1 VRSADNNE
9 RGDLMSRALH
19 SEVAE
24 HELATLLIPITSGQ
38 WVLPNVSVA
47 EIISY
52 TQVQPLALA
61 PDWLLG
67 TIEWR
72 KLRVPLLAVE
82 QLNGVGGATSVAGS
96 RIAVLNGLNGD
107 SRLPFFALVISA
119 PPRLMRILPD
129 EIANAPGPE
138 LGPCDLCSVLVSGE
152 RAIIPNIDYIEG
164 QLLDIVDSIISSTI
178 EPVGN

>member
-1 VRSADNNE
+1 
-9 RGDLMSRALH
+9 MSRALH
-19 SEVAE
+19 TEVAE
-24 HELATLLIPITSGQ
+24 QELATLIIPIASGQ

-52 TQVQPLALA
+52 TAVQPLAQV

-82 QLNGVGGATSVAGS
+82 QLNGLGVASGAAGS
-96 RIAVLNGLNGD
+96 RIAVLNSLGAD
-107 SRLPFFALVISA
+107 PRLPFFALVISA

-129 EIANAPGPE
+129 EIASAQGPE
-138 LGPCDLCSVLVSGE
+138 LGPCDLCDVLVSGE
-152 RAIIPNIDYIEG
+152 RAVIPNIDNIEG
-164 QLLDIVDSIISSTI
+164 QLLGLIDRIIA
-178 EPVGN
+178 P